1 MVAEG
6 ELRLARV
13 TETEH
18 RFPCNGIRHDGK
30 LSCVLCVHFL
40 VFTVSVHVNRLLKA
54 HHVKSR
60 KINFDPGCFHSILV
74 ERLSANTLHL
84 MRRGWNLA

>member
-30 LSCVLCVHFL
+30 LSCVLCAFH
-40 VFTVSVHVNRLLKA
+40 
-54 HHVKSR
+54 
-60 KINFDPGCFHSILV
+60 CFS
-74 ERLSANTLHL
+74 TCQ
-84 MRRGWNLA
+84 